1 MTRGEPEGKNGPK
14 ITELAAV
21 VGVMVS
27 ILVAATSLLS
37 NSGNLPSW
45 WFYFS
50 LILLIALTFF
60 IPIMIFIRPVRERI
74 GERRLERR
82 LNGIA
87 RRYFPKLKDL
97 VIKSRYF
104 NNSVRTLM
112 DNIRRRYEKEIK
124 SQLVSHVLESH
135 NINETYDTI
144 VVIEKEIEE
153 SDKTYCNLCLLM
165 KRFEQVLESYKR
177 NLKIHEV
184 FAHEIMTTTDK
195 PITKDLEADYE
206 AFREKYNDFLK
217 DVTDFCNNIN
227 QETGRRDFPEHSF
240 EYLKKL

>member
-1 MTRGEPEGKNGPK
+1 MEEAETRKTSR

-21 VGVMVS
+21 VSVMVS

-45 WFYFS
+45 WFDFS

-60 IPIMIFIRPVRERI
+60 IPIMIFVRPIRERI
-74 GERRLERR
+74 EQKKLERK

-87 RRYFPKLKDL
+87 REYFPKLKDL

-112 DNIRRRYEKEIK
+112 DNIKRHYENETK
-124 SQLVSHVLESH
+124 SQLASHVLGSYNE
-135 NINETYDTI
+135 NETYNRT

-153 SDKTYCNLCLLM
+153 SDKTYRNLCLLM
-165 KRFEQVLESYKR
+165 ERFEPVLESYKR

-184 FAHEIMTTTDK
+184 FAHEIMTASDK
-195 PITKDLEADYE
+195 PIAKGLEADYE

-217 DVTDFCNNIN
+217 DVTDFCHGIN
-227 QETGRRDFPEHSF
+227 QETGRWDFPEHSF